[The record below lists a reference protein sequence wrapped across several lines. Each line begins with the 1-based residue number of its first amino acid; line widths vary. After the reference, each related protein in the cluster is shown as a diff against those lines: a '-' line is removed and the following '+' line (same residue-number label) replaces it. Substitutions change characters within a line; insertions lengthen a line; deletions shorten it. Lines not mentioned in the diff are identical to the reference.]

1 MSYRQ
6 VIESIDGWQE
16 MTDDGIIEAAKA
28 KSFFFVDQR
37 PWTLLGVAQVLG
49 TQNVTP
55 FLSFLESL
63 GLQWVAVQAAGAG
76 IPLGNKDFNDQLLM
90 IPDPRCQALALAG
103 RRYISPCER
112 FGVNEDD
119 FALQFMISALR
130 LEERRKAIKRQA
142 SETYSAFVHSVDQW
156 DGSGQEP
163 SLCGGPQIGN

>member
-16 MTDDGIIEAAKA
+16 MTDAGIIEAAKA
-28 KSFFFVDQR
+28 KSFFFVY
-37 PWTLLGVAQVLG
+37 PGNFSLLGVAQVIG
-49 TQNVTP
+49 KYNVAP
-55 FLSFLESL
+55 FIQFLD
-63 GLQWVAVQAAGAG
+63 GIGFGWMAMQAAAEKLPIGDA
-76 IPLGNKDFNDQLLM
+76 KFNAELAS

-112 FGVNEDD
+112 FGVPESDQQ
-119 FALQFMISALR
+119 LQATINQLR
-130 LEERRKAIKRQA
+130 LEERRKAIKKQA